1 MAKTNEERLDAIEQN
16 LDALVTKMTA
26 PAARNGTS
34 TSEMK
39 MAAITGMFGLAMVGL
54 GVYKNRPDLLDA
66 GMVMLTGATAG
77 YSVSRGLA
85 KLGK

>member
-1 MAKTNEERLDAIEQN
+1 MAKTNEERLDAIEAN
-16 LDALVTKMTA
+16 LSTLLSKMTT
-26 PAARNGTS
+26 PAARSGIS

-39 MAAITGMFGLAMVGL
+39 MAAITGLFGLAMVAL

>member
-1 MAKTNEERLDAIEQN
+1 MAKTTEERLDAIEQN
-16 LDALVTKMTA
+16 LSALVAKTSN
-26 PAARNGTS
+26 PAARSGIS

-39 MAAITGMFGLAMVGL
+39 MAALTGLFGLAMVAL

>member
-1 MAKTNEERLDAIEQN
+1 MAKTTEERLDAIESN
-16 LDALVTKMTA
+16 LQTLVDKSA
-26 PAARNGTS
+26 NPASRSGIS

-39 MAAITGMFGLAMVGL
+39 MAAVAGMFGLAMVAL
-54 GVYKNRPDLLDA
+54 GIYKNRPEVLDA